1 VAFSRATD
9 TLATL
14 VLLGR
19 ALGDGAAAGAGA
31 AAESVDW
38 PLFVALASSHL
49 VTPALQPRLGKVLG
63 APLDGEVER
72 YLAVLR
78 TLNRVRNRRLRAQL
92 DDLVAALNAAGIEP
106 ILLKGMAHLAL
117 GLYADD
123 ADRVIGDIDVLV
135 AGEQLDAA
143 LRVLCQM
150 GYRSHGGD
158 LEHGHLHHYPP
169 VACDDSEAWVE
180 LHKAAS
186 PYHRALPTSALIR
199 RTGRIALESG
209 SAAVPCPEDLLVHN
223 IVHSQLHQRGFWSAE
238 FSLRDAYDLVLL
250 ARHFRDELDW
260 PRLASRIAADL
271 GGHSAGF
278 YVRRAHRLLGQ
289 PPPPLPWPLGAR
301 LADWRWRLHARGK
314 MVGLQQATRVMA
326 HELQALRQVIG
337 TPATRRL
344 LDLGWYGRHLRR
356 VRRASGG
363 WHGNRLLD

>member
-1 VAFSRATD
+1 
-9 TLATL
+9 
-14 VLLGR
+14 
-19 ALGDGAAAGAGA
+19 
-31 AAESVDW
+31 
-38 PLFVALASSHL
+38 
-49 VTPALQPRLGKVLG
+49 
-63 APLDGEVER
+63 
-72 YLAVLR
+72 
-78 TLNRVRNRRLRAQL
+78 
-92 DDLVAALNAAGIEP
+92 
-106 ILLKGMAHLAL
+106 
-117 GLYADD
+117 
-123 ADRVIGDIDVLV
+123 
-135 AGEQLDAA
+135 
-143 LRVLCQM
+143 
-150 GYRSHGGD
+150 
-158 LEHGHLHHYPP
+158 
-169 VACDDSEAWVE
+169 
-180 LHKAAS
+180 
-186 PYHRALPTSALIR
+186 
-199 RTGRIALESG
+199 
-209 SAAVPCPEDLLVHN
+209 
-223 IVHSQLHQRGFWSAE
+223 
-238 FSLRDAYDLVLL
+238 VLL